1 MKNDVQW
8 FQIDAFVGKEF
19 EMESKLVRLL
29 GLSNSQSGEYAVLVP
44 KVSQKVWVDGVEK
57 TRVTAKFPGC
67 VFVRC
72 DLNSV
77 LMDRLEKEGIRFR
90 GLNPRNPQPYPITDV
105 ALLNIFSSSP
115 PTRTLLA
122 KPSRYSSYP
131 RYSRS
136 SNFSRFSN
144 FSRSSSSRSGSSRT
158 GSYSRSNMCRTT
170 AGT

>member
-1 MKNDVQW
+1 MKNDVKW
-8 FQIDAFVGKEF
+8 FLIDAYVGKEF
-19 EMESKLVRLL
+19 EMESKVVQLL
-29 GLSNSQSGEYAVLVP
+29 GLPNSQSGEYAVRVP

-72 DLNSV
+72 DMNFV

-90 GLNPRNPQPYPITDV
+90 GLNPRNPLPHPVTDV
-105 ALLNIFSSSP
+105 ALLNILSSSP
-115 PTRTLLA
+115 SIRTLLA
-122 KPSRYSSYP
+122 KPSCYSSYP

-136 SNFSRFSN
+136 SNFSRSSS
-144 FSRSSSSRSGSSRT
+144 FSRSGSYSRTSSSSRSK
-158 GSYSRSNMCRTT
+158 MCRTT

>member
-8 FQIDAFVGKEF
+8 FQIDAYVGKEF
-19 EMESKLVRLL
+19 EMESKLVQLL
-29 GLSNSQSGEYAVLVP
+29 GLPSSQSDEYAVRVP
-44 KVSQKVWVDGVEK
+44 MISQNVWVDGVEK

-72 DLNSV
+72 DLNLV

-105 ALLNIFSSSP
+105 ALLNILSSSP
-115 PTRTLLA
+115 PIRTLLT

-131 RYSRS
+131 R
-136 SNFSRFSN
+136 
-144 FSRSSSSRSGSSRT
+144 FSRSSSYSRS
-158 GSYSRSNMCRTT
+158 GSYSRSSSSSRSKMCRTT

>member
-8 FQIDAFVGKEF
+8 FQIDAYVGKEF
-19 EMESKLVRLL
+19 EMESKLVQLL
-29 GLSNSQSGEYAVLVP
+29 VLPNSQSSEYAVWVP
-44 KVSQKVWVDGVEK
+44 KVKQKVWVDGVEI

-67 VFVRC
+67 VFVRF
-72 DLNSV
+72 DLNLV

-105 ALLNIFSSSP
+105 ALLNILSSSP
-115 PTRTLLA
+115 PIKNTRT
-122 KPSRYSSYP
+122 KPSRFNSYP

-136 SNFSRFSN
+136 GSFSSSSN
-144 FSRSSSSRSGSSRT
+144 FSRS
-158 GSYSRSNMCRTT
+158 GSYSRSKMCRTT

>member
-1 MKNDVQW
+1 MKNDVKW
-8 FQIDAFVGKEF
+8 FLIDAYVGKEF
-19 EMESKLVRLL
+19 EMVYKLVQFL
-29 GLSNSQSGEYAVLVP
+29 GLPNSQSGVYAVRVP
-44 KVSQKVWVDGVEK
+44 MVSQKVWVHGVEK

-72 DLNSV
+72 DLNFV

-105 ALLNIFSSSP
+105 ELLNILSSSP
-115 PTRTLLA
+115 PIQNPLT
-122 KPSRYSSYP
+122 KPSRFSSYP

-136 SNFSRFSN
+136 SSYSRSGSY
-144 FSRSSSSRSGSSRT
+144 SRTSSSSRSK
-158 GSYSRSNMCRTT
+158 MCRTT